1 MPTLGATS
9 ISRRS
14 VDRRW
19 EDSPEGYP
27 QTPPY
32 VWWRWNDSYDAEA
45 SREHLEQ
52 TARALSARANGS
64 DTT

>member
-1 MPTLGATS
+1 
-9 ISRRS
+9 
-14 VDRRW
+14 
-19 EDSPEGYP
+19 
-27 QTPPY
+27 
-32 VWWRWNDSYDAEA
+32 VWWRWKDSYDAEA